1 MNDETK
7 RNAGR
12 LREIGKLIEY
22 TCDGVEKLDRELE
35 IARLAAAYWKA
46 VHFERKELGVELET
60 ELRKALDGKEFRTLE
75 MMEGWGLS
83 TPELAFCRN
92 LLND

>member
-1 MNDETK
+1 MTDETK
-7 RNAGR
+7 RNVGR
-12 LREIGKLIEY
+12 LKEIGDLIKY
-22 TCDGVEKLDRELE
+22 TCDKTESLDQELE

-46 VHFERKELGVELET
+46 MHFERKELGVELEL

>member
-7 RNAGR
+7 RNVGR
-12 LREIGKLIEY
+12 LREIGDLIKY
-22 TCDGVEKLDRELE
+22 TCDKTESLDRELE
-35 IARLAAAYWKA
+35 IARLAASYWKSIA
-46 VHFERKELGVELET
+46 MGRTELASRIKM